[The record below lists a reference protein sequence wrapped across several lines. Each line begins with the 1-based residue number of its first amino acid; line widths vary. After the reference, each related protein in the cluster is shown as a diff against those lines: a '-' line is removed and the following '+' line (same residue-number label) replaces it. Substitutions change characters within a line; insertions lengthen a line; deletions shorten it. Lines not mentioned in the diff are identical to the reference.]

1 MRVASRRWIN
11 SNSESK
17 LMSKHTII
25 ASVLLSSSLLATAL
39 PAGAISFAGTWSVY
53 RNNTAGVTYTN
64 LPVSATS
71 YHCFLTR
78 VGIEETDTGG
88 ENAMCNLIR
97 GSLVWTLEA
106 RLGKSS
112 DADAYCSA
120 MCYTN
125 Y

>member
-1 MRVASRRWIN
+1 
-11 SNSESK
+11 
-17 LMSKHTII
+17 MSKHTII
-25 ASVLLSSSLLATAL
+25 ATVLLSSSLLATAL
-39 PAGAISFAGTWSVY
+39 PAGAVSYAGTWSVQRY
-53 RNNTAGVTYTN
+53 NTAGASYTN
-64 LPVSATS
+64 LPVSSAS

-88 ENAMCNLIR
+88 EYAMCNLVR
-97 GSLVWTLEA
+97 GALVWTLEA

-120 MCYTN
+120 TCYTN